1 MYEGYYNADLEKKI
15 LSAVKKATNTAD
27 ICSQLSGGDAVE
39 YGDVSRTDLEC
50 LVAGVIEAAQI
61 NTLIEVYL
69 EWFPETPAGEEFEKQ
84 QARSGKSLEG
94 LQVEI
99 LDYID
104 WLKGRATTG
113 T

>member
-1 MYEGYYNADLEKKI
+1 MEEGFYIEDLEKKI

-27 ICSQLSGGDAVE
+27 ICSLLTGGEAVE
-39 YGDVSRTDLEC
+39 YGDVSRTDVEC

-61 NTLIEVYL
+61 NTLIDVYL
-69 EWFPETPAGEEFEKQ
+69 EWFPETAAGEEFEKQ
-84 QARSGKSLEG
+84 RARSGESLEG